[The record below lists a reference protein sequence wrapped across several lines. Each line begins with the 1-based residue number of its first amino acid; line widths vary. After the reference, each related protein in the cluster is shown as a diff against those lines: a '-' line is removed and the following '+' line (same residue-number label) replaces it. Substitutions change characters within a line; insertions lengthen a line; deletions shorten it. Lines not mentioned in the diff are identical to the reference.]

1 MLLSYELAKFP
12 NCSRDFSEVFFL
24 ELIALLVNI
33 SAFLCQVADG
43 AIAIPRVTS
52 DLSAVFKL
60 G

>member
-1 MLLSYELAKFP
+1 MSSPSFP
-12 NCSRDFSEVFFL
+12 IVQADFSEVFFL